1 MIITKKMLGERIT
14 SFRKMKGLSQE
25 ELAFS
30 IDLSRSAL
38 AKIEM
43 GQRTVS
49 ALELNDIGNVLGFSL
64 NEILAVDFEG
74 STDGTE
80 QLPKE
85 IDTTPYPSKLRAVLL
100 YVLERCAGKSNVGET
115 VLYKMLY
122 FSDFD
127 YYELYQKYLTG
138 MKYRKL
144 SYGPVPLR
152 IEHFINSM
160 IQRNDLRRIKCRY
173 QSYLQTRYVPLQSPD
188 RTLLGSAEKEV
199 IDKVID
205 QFSDM
210 SAAAISVW
218 SHHDQPWL
226 LSKNGEVIDYRLAL
240 LRQAPYSVVRS
251 AL

>member
-25 ELAFS
+25 ELAFN

-49 ALELNDIGNVLGFSL
+49 ALELNAIGNVLGFSL
-64 NEILAVDFEG
+64 NEILAADFEAG
-74 STDGTE
+74 PVGTE
-80 QLPKE
+80 QPPKE
-85 IDTTPYPSKLRAVLL
+85 VEATPYPLKLQTILL
-100 YVLERCAGKSNVGET
+100 YILERCAGKSNVGET

-152 IEHFINSM
+152 IEHFINRM
-160 IQRNDLRRIKCRY
+160 IARNELRRIKCRY
-173 QSYLQTRYVPLQSPD
+173 QSYLQTRYVPLRPPD
-188 RTLLGSAEKEV
+188 HALMDAAEREV
-199 IDKVID
+199 IDRVID
-205 QFSDM
+205 RFSDM
-210 SAAAISVW
+210 SAATISVC

-226 LSKNGEVIDYRLAL
+226 LSKNGEEIDYAFAL
-240 LRQAPYSVVRS
+240 LRQAPYSVARS
-251 AL
+251 GS

>member
-1 MIITKKMLGERIT
+1 MIITKKVLGERIT
-14 SFRKMKGLSQE
+14 SFRRMKGLSQE
-25 ELAFS
+25 ELAFN

-49 ALELNDIGNVLGFSL
+49 ALELNAIGNVLGFSL
-64 NEILAVDFEG
+64 NEILAADFEVG
-74 STDGTE
+74 PNETE
-80 QLPKE
+80 RASKE
-85 IDTTPYPSKLRAVLL
+85 IETTPYPLKLRTVLL

-122 FSDFD
+122 LSDFD

-160 IQRNDLRRIKCRY
+160 IERNDLRRIKCRY
-173 QSYLQTRYVPLQSPD
+173 QSYLQTRYVPLRQPD
-188 RTLLGSAEKEV
+188 HTLLDAAERKV
-199 IDKVID
+199 IDRVID

-226 LSKNGEVIDYRLAL
+226 LSKNGEEIDYAYAL
-240 LRQAPYSVVRS
+240 LRQAPYSVARS
-251 AL
+251 AS